1 MRMNKIILL
10 LPVLFFISCSTTKL
24 IREGEYLY
32 KDSEVEVNSND
43 DVKVKSIEK
52 QLNKVAD
59 LEKNRKLLGFI
70 PFRLWMYNLAGDS
83 VPEKGFRHWLKF
95 KVGEPPVIFRN
106 YTLDATRE
114 ELGNVLK
121 NHGYYN
127 YDIQTEKETANRK
140 IKLKYNVEVQHPYH
154 FGLVEFPKPKDSLT
168 SHIAALKENTLLK
181 EGRQYSLETLKNERE
196 RIVGELKREGFFFF
210 LPDHLY
216 FRLDST
222 GSDWT
227 FQPTLK
233 VKRDLP
239 EGADQIWNINRI
251 YVHHDTV
258 LYQSFGEVDTVFSD
272 GLYHIFR
279 GELNL
284 EKPLIRRFVYLQQGQ
299 RYDEADYR
307 RTVSNL
313 TSLGVFKYIQLRFS
327 KSDTS
332 GGNFLD
338 AHLQLVQQEPKSLKA
353 ELRAVTKS
361 NDFAGPGLDLSYVNR
376 NVMQT
381 ASTFMFTLN
390 SGFETQIS
398 SGSDRLSNIELG
410 TNVELDIPRFIAP
423 NFLSG
428 WVKNMY
434 YDPRTRFGA
443 GFNYFNRGRL
453 YTVKTI
459 HLSMDYHWKTTSTRS
474 HQLTILSL
482 DYQRLQKVSDR
493 PEVTRFLQRNYPE
506 QFISSFRYTYNLNN
520 LLYNRKW
527 NHLVNF
533 TVEPAGNAI
542 ALVDGV
548 FNENPSEIFGIPYAR
563 FARILSDSRL
573 YWNFAEKQKI
583 AGRLFLGVG
592 VPYGNSD
599 ELPYKKQFYSGGT
612 TSLRAFQS
620 RSVGPGT
627 YEQADTLT
635 GGIRLG
641 QTGDLKLETNLEYR
655 FGIVKF
661 LKGAVFMDAG
671 NIWLYNEDEQ
681 LPGSGFQF
689 NQFAS
694 QLAAGGG
701 LGIRLDVDF
710 FVLRLDVAMP
720 FRKPYL
726 PPGDRW
732 VFDEIKFSEKA
743 WRQENI
749 VFNFALG
756 YPF

>member
-1 MRMNKIILL
+1 MRINKIILL
-10 LPVLFFISCSTTKL
+10 LPLLFFVSCSTTKL
-24 IREGEYLY
+24 IKEGEYLY
-32 KDSEVEVNSND
+32 QDSDVEVKSTD
-43 DVKVKSIEK
+43 DENVKSVEK

-59 LEKNRKLLGFI
+59 LEKNRKLFGFI

-83 VPEKGFRHWLKF
+83 VPDKGFRHWLKY

-106 YTLDATRE
+106 YTIDATRE

-121 NHGYYN
+121 NNGYYN
-127 YDIQTEKETANRK
+127 YDIETKKETENRK
-140 IKLKYNVEVQHPYH
+140 IRLKYNVEVQHSYH
-154 FGLVEFPKPKDSLT
+154 FGPLRFPAVEDSLT
-168 SHIAALKENTLLK
+168 AHIAALKENTLVK
-181 EGRQYSLETLKNERE
+181 EGKQYSLDILKNERE
-196 RIVGELKREGFFFF
+196 RIVGELKREGYFYF
-210 LPDHLY
+210 LPDYLY
-216 FRLDST
+216 FRLDSA
-222 GSDWT
+222 SEQWT

-233 VKRDLP
+233 VKGDLP
-239 EGADQIWNINRI
+239 EGADKVWHINHI

-258 LYQSFGEVDTVFSD
+258 LYQSFGTVDTVFSD
-272 GLYHIFR
+272 GLNHVFR

-327 KSDTS
+327 KSDTTD
-332 GGNFLD
+332 GNFLD
-338 AHLQLVQQEPKSLKA
+338 AHLRLVQQEPKSLRA

-398 SGSDRLSNIELG
+398 SGSEGLNNIELG

-423 NFLSG
+423 GFLSG
-428 WVKNMY
+428 WIKNMY
-434 YDPRTRFGA
+434 YDPKTRFGA
-443 GFNYFNRGRL
+443 GFNYFNRSRL

-459 HLSMDYHWKTTSTRS
+459 HFSMDYHWKTTSTRS

-482 DYQRLQKVSDR
+482 DYQRLQNVSDR
-493 PEVTRFLQRNYPE
+493 QEVTRFLQRNYPE

-520 LLYNRKW
+520 LLYERRM
-527 NHLVNF
+527 NHLINF
-533 TVEPAGNAI
+533 TIEPAGNVI
-542 ALVDGV
+542 ALVDGIL
-548 FNENPSEIFGIPYAR
+548 NEKPSEIFGIPYAR
-563 FARILSDSRL
+563 YARLLNDTRL
-573 YWNFAEKQKI
+573 YWKFADKQKL

-592 VPYGNSD
+592 VPYGNTD

-655 FGIVKF
+655 FGIVKW

-671 NIWLYNEDEQ
+671 NIWLFNEDDE
-681 LPGSGFQF
+681 LPGSGFQL
-689 NQFAS
+689 NRFAG

-726 PPGDRW
+726 PEGDRW
-732 VFDEIKFSEKA
+732 VLDEISFSDQT

-749 VFNFALG
+749 VFNVALG